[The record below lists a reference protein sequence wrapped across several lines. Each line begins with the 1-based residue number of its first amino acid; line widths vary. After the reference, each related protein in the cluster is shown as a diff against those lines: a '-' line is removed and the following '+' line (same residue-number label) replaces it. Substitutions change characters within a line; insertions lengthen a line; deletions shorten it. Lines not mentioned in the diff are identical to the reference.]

1 MRGTRHK
8 ARESCT
14 VWTKTPW
21 IDVSALLRQIRWRLQ
36 LILGLVHGCM
46 CIDCGHSHNVQVHMY
61 MYQELVLA
69 LTFALGLTL
78 TLTIALGKWLSVV
91 VPQSVIW

>member
-1 MRGTRHK
+1 M
-8 ARESCT
+8 
-14 VWTKTPW
+14 
-21 IDVSALLRQIRWRLQ
+21 
-36 LILGLVHGCM
+36 
-46 CIDCGHSHNVQVHMY
+46 QVHMY

-91 VPQSVIW
+91 VPQSVIWYRQSSKLERLASTAGFLLLPALSGASRC